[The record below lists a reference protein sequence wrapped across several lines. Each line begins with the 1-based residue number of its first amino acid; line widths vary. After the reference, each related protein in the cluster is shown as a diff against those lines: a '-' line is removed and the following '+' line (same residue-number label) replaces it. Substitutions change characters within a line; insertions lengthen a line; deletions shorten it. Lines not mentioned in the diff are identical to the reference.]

1 MEVEE
6 EESWREQPLG
16 PLLEHLWAFRCDLTM
31 GRNVSSMTWNKR
43 NPVRSVFQHTFERFI
58 CYIIIIDIFAK
69 LMLGQYH
76 LQFTKKNQFEIVHW
90 VCLQDL
96 LAVGYG
102 QFDYA
107 HEKSG
112 LVCCWSLKNP
122 TVLFISNLLMQ
133 I

>member
-43 NPVRSVFQHTFERFI
+43 NPVRSVFQHTFVCFI

-76 LQFTKKNQFEIVHW
+76 LQFTKKI
-90 VCLQDL
+90 
-96 LAVGYG
+96 
-102 QFDYA
+102 
-107 HEKSG
+107 
-112 LVCCWSLKNP
+112 SLKLCIAYRIFLLWDMDSLI
-122 TVLFISNLLMQ
+122 THMRNLDLCAAGL
-133 I
+133 